1 MDKHHIDIKN
11 LMGWNS
17 TIINENGD
25 NVSAGEKQMI
35 CITRAILRVIIFLN

>member
-25 NVSAGEKQMI
+25 NLEIKEDLSEDK
-35 CITRAILRVIIFLN
+35 